1 MVPLVFRESV
11 EIEFS
16 RTLGTDSQD
25 CYGHET
31 GFGSRFETIRYPKDS
46 LFTEVTHTELSSTED
61 CLISTIPSL
70 KNPPNTMNIH
80 ESTKQPQRLRKWVLI
95 FLVIFMI
102 LTIISLGI
110 AQNIGYANNLEIMA
124 QKMNTTMMELLK
136 TRKEKEELANRISE
150 IHRLSK
156 QRA

>member
-25 CYGHET
+25 YYGNEM
-31 GFGSRFETIRYPKDS
+31 GFGSRFETIRYPEDS
-46 LFTEVTHTELSSTED
+46 LFTGFAHTELSSTED

-70 KNPPNTMNIH
+70 KTPSNTMNIH
-80 ESTKQPQRLRKWVLI
+80 ESTKQPQRLWKWVLI

-124 QKMNTTMMELLK
+124 QKMNSTMMELLK